1 MPAPKPAKAESTD
14 PRDIRIAELEAE
26 NERLTIIRD
35 ALIFRVESGS
45 AHKPEPYAA
54 FEHSVMLAEQVRE
67 RTEALNQAMD
77 ELKVS
82 NKALNRAREEA
93 DTTRHRLV
101 DAIEGIDD
109 GFVLFDRQH
118 RLIQSNSRF
127 RNYWIFCGLDVPAV
141 GTSVTEVKRRLKESG
156 LIREEHS
163 NEDNEGSVFLL
174 SNDRWVQMIE
184 RPTREGGLVVL
195 YSDVTDVK
203 NSEMARRIKG
213 TLDSGGHRPCTGADC
228 LCGR

>member
-1 MPAPKPAKAESTD
+1 MANLMPASNPVQAEFTD

-26 NERLTIIRD
+26 NERLKTIRD

-184 RPTREGGLVVL
+184 RPTDRKSVV
-195 YSDVTDVK
+195 
-203 NSEMARRIKG
+203 
-213 TLDSGGHRPCTGADC
+213 
-228 LCGR
+228 